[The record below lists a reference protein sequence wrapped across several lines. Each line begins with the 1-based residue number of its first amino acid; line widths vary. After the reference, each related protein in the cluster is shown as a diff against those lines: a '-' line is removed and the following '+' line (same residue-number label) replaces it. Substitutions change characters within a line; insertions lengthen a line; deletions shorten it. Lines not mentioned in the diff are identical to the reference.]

1 MYDFNIREL
10 VETLCFKSVIVE
22 LFDATDRLLTVTEM
36 DEILQYEDNPTEV
49 ILFARNG
56 SEVVI
61 YKNGIQISTDEDNN
75 YVLTSWEPRIRYVIS
90 I

>member
-1 MYDFNIREL
+1 MYDFSIREL
-10 VETLCFKSVIVE
+10 VETLCFKSAIVE
-22 LFDATDRLLTVTEM
+22 LFDATDRLLTVTKM

-61 YKNGIQISTDEDNN
+61 YKNGIQISTDEENN

>member
-1 MYDFNIREL
+1 MYDFSIREL
-10 VETLCFKSVIVE
+10 VEMLCFKSVIVE

-61 YKNGIQISTDEDNN
+61 YKNGIQISTDEENN

-90 I
+90 V

>member
-1 MYDFNIREL
+1 MYDFSIREL
-10 VETLCFKSVIVE
+10 VEMLCFKSVIVE

-36 DEILQYEDNPTEV
+36 DEILQYEENPTEV

-61 YKNGIQISTDEDNN
+61 YKNGIQISTDEENN

-90 I
+90 V